1 MNSTDESSAPAW
13 NELYWRKK
21 PVLGSREVFT
31 FGWQLFWVIILG
43 ILPIPGVMAVIGSFR
58 DPDAPP
64 ILCGIGF
71 FLLVY
76 AFIFSLGKS
85 LIQGM
90 KQGSS
95 SGEKF
100 RQGNARAVAKI
111 LRRHSESHLT
121 QYGDVSRNDLQLEF
135 MTSNDRVVRLN
146 VSVSEHLYK
155 RLINSTSINVTY
167 ALNDPWILL
176 IDGE

>member
-21 PVLGSREVFT
+21 PILSSEQATVFSWKLI
-31 FGWQLFWVIILG
+31 GIVILG
-43 ILPIPGVMAVIGSFR
+43 IIPIPGVMTVIGSFR

-64 ILCGIGF
+64 SLCGIGF

-76 AFIFSLGKS
+76 AFIFSLGKDF
-85 LIQGM
+85 IQGT
-90 KQGSS
+90 KQGLS

-100 RQGNARAVAKI
+100 RQGKARAVAKI

-146 VSVSEHLYK
+146 VSVTEHLYK